1 MNVDMEAVGLIL
13 GAIPLVISALQSYKD
28 AKKFGSRFLNRKKHV
43 EKLIRALREQH
54 GVLQINIVWL
64 FKAIDEPYHDVGV
77 GNLFKDD
84 AVHSKMIDFLGTE
97 GFESY
102 DSALKRAEQAIKKIA
117 RSIKEFLPES
127 PSTEDTLQAVIL
139 AHSAEDENFKF
150 QRSWKLSM
158 GENDVEQ
165 KITELRESTSILSG
179 LQFIGVNIRQMEASA
194 PLKKSKSKKVTDSLI
209 RIQKYASHLYRAIS
223 DGWTPGCH
231 STHEAR
237 LVLEDR
243 VETAAAA
250 SNYPKLRQKR
260 QIDFNVIFASDNVP
274 VCDILWHEGRVTV
287 VEGDP
292 DANSKA
298 SLPTTES
305 APLQITSR
313 PRVTFSIVPEPEG
326 AHPSTEEVKD
336 ICLTI
341 CQAKQEKKNLEFY
354 LSLHKR
360 LHYCQPSQQADAA
373 APTPLTRTVSLRA
386 ILTKSALT
394 SDRSKKLPL
403 KPRLFLALNLSS
415 TLIQLIATP
424 WLTSCWSNES
434 IQFSSPGQTVEP
446 SQIDLKRPLLT
457 REFQN
462 PPSAIGMPQHQPE
475 PREMILELGIML
487 LELGNETTMEDHF
500 SGTNNINNHEYHAR
514 LSLAVRWLDESE
526 PYLTPTYFDV
536 TARCIR
542 CHFDGIPYPAVWNE
556 DLFMALAQYVIEPLQ
571 EQCRPTQRV

>member
-1 MNVDMEAVGLIL
+1 MEAVGLIL

-43 EKLIRALREQH
+43 EKLIRALQEQH

-77 GNLFKDD
+77 GNRFKD
-84 AVHSKMIDFLGTE
+84 AAIQSKMIDFLGTE

-102 DSALKRAEQAIKKIA
+102 DSALKRAEQAIKRIA

-127 PSTEDTLQAVIL
+127 QPTEDTLQAVIL
-139 AHSAEDENFKF
+139 AHSAEDERFKF

-165 KITELRESTSILSG
+165 KITELRDSTSILSG
-179 LQFIGVNIRQMEASA
+179 LQYIGVNIRQMEASA
-194 PLKKSKSKKVTDSLI
+194 PLKKSKSRKVTDSLI
-209 RIQKYASHLYRAIS
+209 RIQKYASHLYRAIA

-237 LVLEDR
+237 LMLEDR
-243 VETAAAA
+243 VETVAAA
-250 SNYPKLRQKR
+250 SNYPKPSYKR
-260 QIDFNVIFASDNVP
+260 QIDFNIIFASDNIP
-274 VCDILWHEGRVTV
+274 ICDILWHEGRVTV
-287 VEGDP
+287 IEGDL
-292 DANSKA
+292 DADSKT
-298 SLPTTES
+298 SQPITSS

-313 PRVTFSIVPEPEG
+313 PRVTFSIVPKPKG
-326 AHPSTEEVKD
+326 AHPSAEEVND
-336 ICLTI
+336 LCLTI
-341 CQAKQEKKNLEFY
+341 CPAKQEKKKLEFY

-360 LHYCQPSQQADAA
+360 LQYCQPSQPADAA
-373 APTPLTRTVSLRA
+373 APTPFTRTVSLRA
-386 ILTKSALT
+386 ILTKSAST

-403 KPRLFLALNLSS
+403 KPRLFLALTLAS
-415 TLIQLIATP
+415 TLIQLVATP
-424 WLTSCWSNES
+424 WLTSRWSNES
-434 IQFSSPGQTVEP
+434 IHFSSPSQTVEP

-462 PPSAIGMPQHQPE
+462 PPNAIGMPQHQPE

-487 LELGNETTMEDHF
+487 LELGNETTLEDHF
-500 SGTNNINNHEYHAR
+500 SGTNHIINHEYHAR

-526 PYLTPTYFDV
+526 PHLTPTYFDV

-556 DLFMALAQYVIEPLQ
+556 DLFMALAQYVIDPLQ
-571 EQCRPTQRV
+571 EQCRPTQRIQGVL